1 MGEASPWSAEG
12 LGRGHAKSTALK
24 AASSEANSDPPYKE
38 AYWYG
43 RDTENRL
50 ANQLATVT
58 AAVQASVKESKDLAK
73 ETSKE
78 SKETAKESKEL
89 VGKSVERSNLIIF
102 LGFVSL
108 AVLVSM
114 QPELRVFFSLFL
126 SKLK

>member
-1 MGEASPWSAEG
+1 M
-12 LGRGHAKSTALK
+12 
-24 AASSEANSDPPYKE
+24 
-38 AYWYG
+38 
-43 RDTENRL
+43 
-50 ANQLATVT
+50 
-58 AAVQASVKESKDLAK
+58 KESKDLAK

-78 SKETAKESKEL
+78 SKETAKESKELVEKFAKESKEL

>member
-1 MGEASPWSAEG
+1 M
-12 LGRGHAKSTALK
+12 
-24 AASSEANSDPPYKE
+24 
-38 AYWYG
+38 
-43 RDTENRL
+43 
-50 ANQLATVT
+50 
-58 AAVQASVKESKDLAK
+58 KESKDLAK

-89 VGKSVERSNLIIF
+89 VGKSVERSNLITL